1 MNTLLPPQ
9 VRDFYGTGAVELPYT
24 QVEERLGAEAAQQGH
39 PAVRT
44 HEGVLMVA
52 REFPEDLTPEDIKRE
67 MIEAASSIQQL
78 KSGGYAFE
86 IMISNLEKK
95 ENGIMLHFGT
105 GRSSPTINDG
115 NVYEFAMQLRRF
127 PDMAHVYGTA
137 SGNGQNTLFTAPEL
151 IQMLRTGSMT
161 QDEHGEIGPLP
172 YFVHLDRALKE
183 IGLEPT
189 HINADQYGGDMA
201 MGYGVAATENS
212 IEAIQID
219 GPRTKRPDS
228 TAYGPAA
235 GKAAVLSK
243 SMLSKISPDELRVN
257 HPDIGN
263 LGGFV
268 LEGYRKA
275 HPEARQLPA
284 GSLRPRQIGKD
295 MVRIPFQ
302 TLYERKG
309 RQAHTWPAD
318 VSAFIERHPGIL
330 MSWIVTEPENAENA
344 KEVHRAAVDDA
355 LSVRNLGRH
364 GIKIV
369 HLEGVP
375 PNYRTSLPKLY
386 FDITGKLLLRQES

>member
-9 VRDFYGTGAVELPYT
+9 VRDFYGEGAVELSYT
-24 QVEERLGAEAAQQGH
+24 QVDERFGAEAALQGH
-39 PAVRT
+39 PSVRA
-44 HEGVLMVA
+44 HEGALVIS
-52 REFPEDLTPEDIKRE
+52 REFPEDITPDDIKRG
-67 MIEAASSIQQL
+67 MIEAGGSIQQL
-78 KSGGYAFE
+78 KSDGYVFE
-86 IMISNLEKK
+86 IMTGNLDKK

-137 SGNGQNTLFTAPEL
+137 SGNGQNGLFTIPEL
-151 IQMLRTGSMT
+151 MQMLRTGSMT
-161 QDEHGEIGPLP
+161 QNEHGEIGPLP
-172 YFVHLDRALKE
+172 YFIHFDRALKE

-201 MGYGVAATENS
+201 MGYGVAATEHS

-243 SMLSKISPDELRVN
+243 SLLSKISPDELRVN
-257 HPDIGN
+257 HPDIGD
-263 LGGFV
+263 LSGFV
-268 LEGYRKA
+268 LEGYRKV
-275 HPEARQLPA
+275 HPDARRLPA
-284 GSLRPRQIGKD
+284 GSTRPKQIGKD
-295 MVRIPFQ
+295 LVRTPFQ
-302 TLYERKG
+302 TLYERRG
-309 RQAHTWPAD
+309 RHAHTWSTD
-318 VSAFIERHPGIL
+318 VSAFIGRHSGIF
-330 MSWIVTEPENAENA
+330 MSWIVTEPENAKNA
-344 KEVHRAAVDDA
+344 KEVRRAAIDDA
-355 LSVRNLGRH
+355 LSVRNLGKH

-369 HLEGVP
+369 HLEGMP

-386 FDITGKLLLRQES
+386 FDITGKLLLRQGS